1 MRVPVALAACAVLL
15 ACGIMARA
23 QQPAARPT
31 IDKASTADPEF
42 SLGQMTP
49 TPEMWFYQQAQRQYR
64 DPKMAVRKRA
74 EFEADQRQVRLAS
87 QRWFGYSNSRPIA
100 NPIPYTGGTYSPMW
114 TSNSPY
120 SWQWRGVSRTSIIVV
135 PQGSQSS
142 AGYGLW

>member
-1 MRVPVALAACAVLL
+1 MSLAACAVLL
-15 ACGIMARA
+15 SGAVVYA

-31 IDKASTADPEF
+31 TDKASTADQEF

-49 TPEMWFYQQAQRQYR
+49 TPEMWFYQQSLRQYR
-64 DPKMAVRKRA
+64 DPKMAVRRRA
-74 EFEADQRQVRLAS
+74 EFEADQRQARLAA

-100 NPIPYTGGTYSPMW
+100 NPSLYTGTYSPMW

-120 SWQWRGVSRTSIIVV
+120 PYQWRGVNRTSIIVA
-135 PQGSQSS
+135 PQSSQSS